1 MQTVTTQPSR
11 TKPRKRFSQICDE
24 KPGRKTGLFVCWL
37 PLARP
42 AATNAGPHGDG
53 ATFQPDS
60 ANGRMRNGVGS
71 ITDLNVLSTQLLQPK
86 KASTDVYSTALAG
99 GGLTGVGDRLSPP

>member
-1 MQTVTTQPSR
+1 
-11 TKPRKRFSQICDE
+11 
-24 KPGRKTGLFVCWL
+24 
-37 PLARP
+37 
-42 AATNAGPHGDG
+42 
-53 ATFQPDS
+53 
-60 ANGRMRNGVGS
+60 MRNGVGS